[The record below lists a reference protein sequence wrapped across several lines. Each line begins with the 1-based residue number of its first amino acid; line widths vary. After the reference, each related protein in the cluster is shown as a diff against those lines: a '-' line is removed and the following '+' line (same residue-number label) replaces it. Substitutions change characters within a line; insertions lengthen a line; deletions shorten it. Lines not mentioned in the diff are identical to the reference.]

1 MLFLISLAL
10 AFFVLPEP
18 LGLVVVIL
26 GAGFEVAE
34 ILFWKRYLRRYRIA
48 TGAEAL
54 VGTRAEV
61 IERCDPDGRVRVRG
75 ELWRARA
82 ERPAAVGETVVV
94 RAVSGLT
101 LEVGP
106 ESG

>member
-10 AFFVLPEP
+10 AFFVLPQP
-18 LGLVVVIL
+18 LGLAVVIL

-34 ILFWKRYLRRYRIA
+34 IIFWKRFLRRYRVA

-54 VGTRAEV
+54 VGTRATV
-61 IERCDPDGRVRVRG
+61 VERCDPEGRVRLRG

-82 ERPAAVGETVVV
+82 EPPAAVGETVVV
-94 RAVSGLT
+94 RGISGLT

-106 ESG
+106 DSG

>member
-10 AFFVLPEP
+10 AFFVLPQP

-26 GAGFEVAE
+26 GAGFEVGE
-34 ILFWKRYLRRYRIA
+34 VLFWRRYLRRYRIA

-54 VGTRAEV
+54 VGARAEV
-61 IERCDPDGRVRVRG
+61 IEHCDPEGRVRLRG

-82 ERPAAVGETVVV
+82 EPPAEVGETVVV
-94 RAVSGLT
+94 RAVSDLT

-106 ESG
+106 DSG